1 MDTATASTAAAT
13 SARLVQAGG
22 REREREMG
30 ALHEYDNEYDSQWYK
45 LAADADAGASNTS
58 TSSAAQG
65 RGERDAEREREKERE
80 TREVAETAAALGEV
94 KSVCFAGDSAIAVLT
109 EACLLL

>member
-45 LAADADAGASNTS
+45 LAADADVGASNTS

-65 RGERDAEREREKERE
+65 RGERDAERE